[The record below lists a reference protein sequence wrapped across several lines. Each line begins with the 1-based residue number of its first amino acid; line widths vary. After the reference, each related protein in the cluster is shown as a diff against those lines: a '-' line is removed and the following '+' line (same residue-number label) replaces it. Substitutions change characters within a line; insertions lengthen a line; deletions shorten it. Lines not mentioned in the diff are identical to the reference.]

1 VDTSQ
6 TAIAVTAS
14 SFLQIRSYGFLTG
27 SSESNSS
34 ISINDGNTGTL
45 LSQTSAGSAGNWSV
59 IMGNLSNSV
68 HNFIATASDSLG
80 HAGSTQFVFGTT
92 GNDTITSSA
101 ANEVLFGN
109 GGHDTFAISGN
120 VGRGTIADFQ
130 ASNDM
135 VQLSH
140 NVFSNFAD
148 VLAHAA
154 QVGSDVTISIDPSN
168 SVTLH
173 NTMLTQLTTNNFH
186 LV

>member
-1 VDTSQ
+1 
-6 TAIAVTAS
+6 
-14 SFLQIRSYGFLTG
+14 
-27 SSESNSS
+27 
-34 ISINDGNTGTL
+34 
-45 LSQTSAGSAGNWSV
+45 
-59 IMGNLSNSV
+59 MGNLSNSV